1 MNGWI
6 FDRTGVGTYGT
17 DYDQRAYIAWTA
29 LGANLP
35 QDAIYQ
41 NTIAQAA
48 DGNGNRIRYT
58 LHLPALPTVEAFW
71 SVTAYGADSFP
82 VENIAK
88 IYSLGHQIPPGAADP
103 LESQP
108 GRLLRHRRSAR
119 RPQPGR
125 GPRAPLAQLAPDPP
139 PR

>member
-1 MNGWI
+1 MAAGQNRITTHTASAAVNGWI

-41 NTIAQAA
+41 NTIAKAA
-48 DGNGNRIRYT
+48 DGDDNRIRYT

-82 VENIAK
+82 VENDAK
-88 IYSLGHQIPPGAADP
+88 IYSLGHQIPPGQ
-103 LESQP
+103 QP
-108 GRLLRHRRSAR
+108 
-119 RPQPGR
+119 P
-125 GPRAPLAQLAPDPP
+125 
-139 PR
+139 